1 MQSVINEFEAL
12 KTSDIPSPSVSTSIS
27 IPPTRS
33 SLPTNIS
40 PSSSS
45 SSSSYTNSSKTSD
58 SSVVSSHASSDSSK
72 TNRSTDSGMGSQAS
86 RDFIPG
92 SAKSGQGDQRKSR
105 LHEKSNNKS
114 FSFGKKVKRFFSLNS
129 SKDLEDEEEKV
140 ILKKNNKKK
149 EFKTLC

>member
-33 SLPTNIS
+33 S
-40 PSSSS
+40 
-45 SSSSYTNSSKTSD
+45 SSSYTNSSKTSD
-58 SSVVSSHASSDSSK
+58 SSVVSSHASADSSK
-72 TNRSTDSGMGSQAS
+72 TNRSTDSGRGSQAS
-86 RDFIPG
+86 CDLIPG
-92 SAKSGQGDQRKSR
+92 SVKSDQGDQRKSR
-105 LHEKSNNKS
+105 PHEKSNNKS

-129 SKDLEDEEEKV
+129 SKDLEDEEKV